1 MVRKSWARRGEI
13 GVMNFQQTEAKQSR
27 ILVVDDNAI
36 NVRLLEDLLTLSG
49 YGNVF
54 STTDPTEVAP
64 LHVKWNFDII
74 LLDIRMPNLDGFG
87 VMRQLREVI
96 PPEDYV
102 PILAI
107 TAETDMETR
116 LRAFKEG
123 AKDFLTKPF
132 SHLEAMNRIEN
143 MLEVR
148 ALYTQRQRQNA
159 VLEEKV
165 RERTLQLEAQN
176 LILEDTSLEII
187 RRLGRAGEYRDNETG
202 MHVIR
207 MSKGCKEIA
216 LAAGLNED
224 FAEDIHRASPMHD
237 VGKIGVP
244 DNVLLKPGK
253 LDAGEWD
260 IMKTHADMG
269 ADIIGHAQSD
279 ILDMA
284 RTIALTHHEKFDGSG
299 YPNGLAG
306 EDIPIEGRIAAV
318 SDVFDALT
326 SVRPYKEAWPAD
338 QALQFIND
346 NSGTHFDPALVRI
359 FNDIFGEIMAIKN
372 AYAD

>member
-1 MVRKSWARRGEI
+1 MNIQENKTKS
-13 GVMNFQQTEAKQSR
+13 SR
-27 ILVVDDNAI
+27 ILVVDDNAV
-36 NVRLLEDLLTLSG
+36 NVRLLEDILAQSG
-49 YGNVF
+49 YSNVF

-74 LLDIRMPNLDGFG
+74 LLDIRMPKLDGFG
-87 VMRQLREVI
+87 VMRQLKEVI

-116 LRAFKEG
+116 LRALKEG
-123 AKDFLTKPF
+123 AKDFINKPY
-132 SHLEAMNRIEN
+132 SQLEALNRIAN
-143 MLEVR
+143 LLEVR
-148 ALYTQRQRQNA
+148 ALYTERQRQN
-159 VLEEKV
+159 VLLEVKV

-176 LILEDTSLEII
+176 LTLEDTRLEII

-216 LAAGLNED
+216 LAAGLGEE
-224 FAEDIHRASPMHD
+224 FAENIHRASPMHD

-253 LDAGEWD
+253 LDADEWD
-260 IMKTHADMG
+260 IMKTHAAMG
-269 ADIIGHAQSD
+269 ADIIGDAEFD
-279 ILDMA
+279 ILNMA
-284 RTIALTHHEKFDGSG
+284 RTIAITHHEKFDGSG

-306 EDIPIEGRIAAV
+306 EDIPTEGRIAAI

-326 SVRPYKEAWPAD
+326 SERPYKEAWPVE
-338 QALQFIND
+338 QAQQYIND
-346 NSGTHFDPALVRI
+346 NSGTHFDPTLVRI
-359 FNDIFGEIMAIKN
+359 FNDIFGEILTIRN